1 MSSVRCQLSV
11 VSCQLSAV
19 SCFASCYYLSML
31 KVGLTGGIGC
41 GKSHI
46 LREFHKLGVYTIDAD
61 EIAHQVIL
69 PDQPAYGKILDTFG
83 PEILAADRSI
93 DRKKLGKMVFSD
105 EKARQKLNQ
114 IVHPLILQEEARLV
128 SECEDQETPRSPLI
142 MVDAALMVETGSYRK
157 YDFIIVVYCQP
168 GVQLQR
174 LLSRDSFSQEE
185 ALQRIGSQM
194 PLLEKS
200 KYADYIIENS
210 GRLSEAN
217 EQVKQIFTELLN
229 RWEG

>member
-1 MSSVRCQLSV
+1 MEFQPVCRLFSP
-11 VSCQLSAV
+11 VSCP
-19 SCFASCYYLSML
+19 ASCYYLAML

-83 PEILAADRSI
+83 TEILAADHTI

-105 EKARQKLNQ
+105 EKERQKLNQ
-114 IVHPLILQEEARLV
+114 IVHPFIREEEARRIA
-128 SECEDQETPRSPLI
+128 EFENQETPRSPML

-157 YDFIIVVYCQP
+157 YDFVIVVYCQP

-174 LLSRDSFSQEE
+174 LLSRDRFSREE

-194 PLLEKS
+194 PLLEKI
-200 KYADYIIENS
+200 KFADYIIENS

-229 RWEG
+229 RSVGS